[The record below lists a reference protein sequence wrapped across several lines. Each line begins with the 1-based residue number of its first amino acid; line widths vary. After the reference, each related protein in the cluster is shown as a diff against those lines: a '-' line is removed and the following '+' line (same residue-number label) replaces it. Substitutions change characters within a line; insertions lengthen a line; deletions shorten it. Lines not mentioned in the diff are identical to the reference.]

1 MRSRLLMSLWVCLVL
16 TPTAAFA
23 DREHR
28 QRHGHG
34 HGHDADRYYRGA
46 YSQVVYRPVD
56 VAPRPVVYV
65 EPRYHYHRPR
75 HAEHHHHHRCNHD
88 RALRVLGGA
97 ILAGAIVH
105 ELQH

>member
-1 MRSRLLMSLWVCLVL
+1 MRSRGLLSLCVCLFL
-16 TPTAAFA
+16 APTAAFA

-28 QRHGHG
+28 HRHG
-34 HGHDADRYYRGA
+34 HGHDAGRYYREA
-46 YSQVVYRPVD
+46 YRGVAYRPVH

-65 EPRYHYHRPR
+65 EPGYHYHRPR
-75 HAEHHHHHRCNHD
+75 HAEHHRHYRCDHD
-88 RALRVLGGA
+88 RALLVLGGA